1 MPQSHID
8 AMALESQAL
17 AEVALRCASRSV
29 SRAASRMPSRAP
41 SRAPSRGPSRA
52 VSRAVSRRP
61 SVVDLPDL
69 SNLEAYSTES
79 LTGEDAFERILD
91 VTTHQEALM
100 AYYYLDDNNEVRGRG
115 CWGEGRK
122 GKGCGVGLRKDWRK
136 GKGL

>member
-1 MPQSHID
+1 MPQSHLD

-41 SRAPSRGPSRA
+41 SRAPSRGPSRGPSRA

-61 SVVDLPDL
+61 SVVDAPDL
-69 SNLEAYSTES
+69 STLEAYSTES

-100 AYYYLDDNNEVRGRG
+100 AYYYLDDNNEVSMG
-115 CWGEGRK
+115 WVEGKRE
-122 GKGCGVGLRKDWRK
+122 GMAC
-136 GKGL
+136 